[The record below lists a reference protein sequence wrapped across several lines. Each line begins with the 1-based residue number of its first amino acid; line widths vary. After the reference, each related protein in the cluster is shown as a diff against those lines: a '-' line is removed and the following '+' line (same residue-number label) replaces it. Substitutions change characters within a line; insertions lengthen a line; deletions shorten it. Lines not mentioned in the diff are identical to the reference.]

1 MKAGVAIETPPA
13 SILQRKLKTV
23 RRTAPT
29 GLAGRIEP
37 SGLADGAGSAGSRGS
52 ASSTPESVVV
62 SRRQT
67 KPNEPAGILFNEQ
80 GYPLFRIGE
89 TDTLTSIASDHLGR
103 ASRWQQVYNMNRDQL
118 QSPDKL
124 QIGMLLK
131 LPADAS
137 RVPLVDRTSSLR

>member
-1 MKAGVAIETPPA
+1 MT
-13 SILQRKLKTV
+13 
-23 RRTAPT
+23 
-29 GLAGRIEP
+29 
-37 SGLADGAGSAGSRGS
+37 
-52 ASSTPESVVV
+52 V
-62 SRRQT
+62 SRRET
-67 KPNEPAGILFNEQ
+67 KPKQPSGILFNQQ
-80 GYPLFRIGE
+80 GYPMFRIGE